1 MLDFPE
7 GSVVKN
13 LPANAGHSRDLG
25 STPGMRRSL
34 EKEMATHPSILA

>member
-13 LPANAGHSRDLG
+13 LPANAGNSRDLG
-25 STPGMRRSL
+25 STPGM
-34 EKEMATHPSILA
+34 